1 MAKKKVIKIGV
12 DLDGVVAR
20 HSLGG
25 FWVWAR
31 KLKEKILKKMRSS
44 TYYYPITPLEQLAW
58 KVIDGVRK
66 PFVDKD
72 NLFTSFAKR
81 DEVQFY
87 LVTSRFKFLEKL
99 TQGWLKKYRLGSGFY
114 RVLINT
120 KDIDPF
126 VFKAKA
132 VKNHGLGFF
141 IDDDLEVI
149 NYLKNKTKA
158 RLYWVVPDHKNEKD
172 NPDSQVKNC
181 QDFPEAL
188 KKISEML
195 KNEASLSTEAGGFL

>member
-1 MAKKKVIKIGV
+1 MAKKKTIKIGV

-31 KLKEKILKKMRSS
+31 KIKEKILKKMRSS
-44 TYYYPITPLEQLAW
+44 TYYYPATPLEQLAW
-58 KVIDGVRK
+58 KIIDGARR

-114 RVLINT
+114 QVLINT
-120 KDIDPF
+120 KDIDPLA
-126 VFKAKA
+126 FKTKA
-132 VKNHGLGFF
+132 IKDHGLDFF

-149 NYLKNKTKA
+149 NYLKNKIPAK
-158 RLYWVVPDHKNEKD
+158 LYWVMPDHKNEND
-172 NPDSQVKNC
+172 NPDSQVKSC
-181 QDFPEAL
+181 QDFSEAL
-188 KKISEML
+188 RKIL
-195 KNEASLSTEAGGFL
+195 KLLKDNP